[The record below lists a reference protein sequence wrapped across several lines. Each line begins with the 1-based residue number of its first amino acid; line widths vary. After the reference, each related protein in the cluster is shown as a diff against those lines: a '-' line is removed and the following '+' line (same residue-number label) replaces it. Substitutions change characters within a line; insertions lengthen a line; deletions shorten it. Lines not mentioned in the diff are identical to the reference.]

1 MKTVRP
7 SRPWEAPAATAGRSA
22 PRRQRHGV
30 EYGLALAILCFISVS
45 TVTAINLKPESP
57 TSDRVAVRYQ

>member
-1 MKTVRP
+1 MKIERP
-7 SRPWEAPAATAGRSA
+7 ARPWETASPPAGRSV

-45 TVTAINLKPESP
+45 TVTAINMKPDSIA
-57 TSDRVAVRYQ
+57 SDRVVARYQ

>member
-1 MKTVRP
+1 M
-7 SRPWEAPAATAGRSA
+7 AGRPA

-30 EYGLALAILCFISVS
+30 EYGLALAILCFISIS